1 MLLLIYNAGFS
12 IMVKYLI
19 AIYIQYICIIIM
31 FNELHNCLTIHEVF
45 TSIYVLWVICRIAS
59 HLFYHSYFLLENND
73 LGFM

>member
-45 TSIYVLWVICRIAS
+45 TSIYVL
-59 HLFYHSYFLLENND
+59 
-73 LGFM
+73 